1 MSNKF
6 LILFVPKKKNWKG
19 TFIHVSSCCKIS
31 FIITCKKL
39 LLIFLWVYVHK
50 DYIRPIP
57 FTIRLLS
64 CIVGF
69 YCVKECLDGLLAKR
83 IMRIMLFCLLNIL
96 SLDKRFIPLH
106 INLWKNV
113 YHICVCVGVLLLT
126 LKYVTDYS
134 IFLRWLG

>member
-1 MSNKF
+1 MLSVQWTLVILTNFKF
-6 LILFVPKKKNWKG
+6 SIKNG

-50 DYIRPIP
+50 DYIRPIL

-106 INLWKNV
+106 INLGKNV

-126 LKYVTDYS
+126 LKYVTIIAY
-134 IFLRWLG
+134 F